1 MTTTTEF
8 FADRRRR
15 NLAILAGIAILSIL
29 LAIIGVH
36 VENSETAQRYPQT
49 TFFPNLAYQLRNAA
63 RIHIESKTGAFDVT
77 FTPGKGWVIPQ
88 HADYPASLDEIRQ
101 TLVSLAA
108 LETIEPKTSR
118 PDWMHYLDLDPPP
131 RGNAVHLSVYDAQG
145 AVLASLFIGKS
156 EDIGDPGGAIG
167 LFVRKDGDPQS
178 WLVNSPF
185 APQSDIASWLD
196 KNVMN
201 VDRARIQEVDV
212 TPANGP
218 AYTVAR
224 VHPSD
229 PDFTLTPIPKGRE
242 VANEAAPD
250 GVGSAIANF
259 AFADAAPA
267 KNLDLSHATK
277 LVTKTFDGLTVTAQ
291 VVQQGADSWAVFS
304 ADAAPGNL
312 NTQKEARDINA
323 RAAGWAYKL
332 SPDKA
337 QQFQTTLESLL
348 KPLGAPATTA
358 Q

>member
-1 MTTTTEF
+1 MTTTEF
-8 FADRRRR
+8 FADHRRR
-15 NLAILAGIAILSIL
+15 NLAVLAAIAVLTTL
-29 LAIIGVH
+29 LALFAVH
-36 VENSETAQRYPQT
+36 VENSESAPRYAPT

-63 RIHIESKTGAFDVT
+63 RLHIESKKGAFDVT

-88 HADYPASLDEIRQ
+88 HGNYPASLDQIRQ

-131 RGNAVHLSVYDAQG
+131 RGNAVHLSVYDSG
-145 AVLASLFIGKS
+145 GNTLAALFIGKS

-185 APQSDIASWLD
+185 APQSDPADWLD
-196 KNVMN
+196 KTVVD
-201 VDRARIQEVDV
+201 VDRARIQDVDV

-218 AYTVAR
+218 SYSVSR
-224 VHPSD
+224 VRPSD
-229 PDFTLTPIPKGRE
+229 PDFTLSPISNGRE
-242 VANEAAPD
+242 IANVAAPD
-250 GVGSAIANF
+250 GVASSIANF
-259 AFADAAPA
+259 TFADVAPA
-267 KNLDLSHATK
+267 AKFDVSHATK

-291 VVQQGADSWAVFS
+291 VVQQGADAWAVLS

-332 SPDKA
+332 PPDKA
-337 QQFQTTLESLL
+337 QQFLTTLESML
-348 KPLGAPATTA
+348 KPAGAPATTG